1 MLRPHHDGRTAVG
14 CLTIRSG
21 SASPGAPERFRW
33 PGKLAAAT
41 RLTATLWLMAALVAA
56 PAAVQAQHAPRIVPG
71 PNGTA
76 DVVFRSDCVVSFDAR
91 GRESHHLARCS
102 DEERARAR
110 AAIDDHRR
118 EQRPG
123 GGNEGRPPQINLNPN
138 GSGQVVFRDGCV
150 VQYDRDG
157 DRRELGRG
165 CSDDQV
171 RRADAAMAAQRRE
184 QGWGGAGSGAW
195 GTPQVTLERNGSG
208 QVVFRDGCKVQYD
221 RDGDRR
227 ERSRGCSDEQVRGA
241 DAAMAAHR
249 REQGLDGGSAG
260 WWGVPQVTLDR
271 DGAGQVRF
279 RNGCV
284 VDYNRRG
291 ERKARSR
298 ECGDDQARRADAAM
312 AAYRREQGLGAGGQG
327 SDRGDV
333 VVGPDG
339 NTEVRMSGRC
349 TVRYTVDGIRLNVA
363 PACSPDQ
370 LKKADELE
378 TRFRIGR
385 LNQQGQGN

>member
-1 MLRPHHDGRTAVG
+1 MRRPHHDSGTAAT
-14 CLTIRSG
+14 CPSADQSG
-21 SASPGAPERFRW
+21 SAGPGAVRR
-33 PGKLAAAT
+33 PGRCVSATRLAAAF
-41 RLTATLWLMAALVAA
+41 WLMAALVAA
-56 PAAVQAQHAPRIVPG
+56 PATVQAQNAPRVVPG

-91 GRESHHLARCS
+91 GRESHHLARCR
-102 DEERARAR
+102 DQERARAR
-110 AAIDDHRR
+110 AVIDDYRR
-118 EQRPG
+118 GQWPG
-123 GGNEGRPPQINLNPN
+123 GGNAGRPPQVNLNPN

-150 VQYDRDG
+150 VQYGRDG
-157 DRRELGRG
+157 DRRERGRG
-165 CSDDQV
+165 CSDDQL
-171 RRADAAMAAQRRE
+171 RRADAAMATQRRE

-208 QVVFRDGCKVQYD
+208 QVVFRDGCMVRYD

-227 ERSRGCSDEQVRGA
+227 ERSRGCSDEQVRRA
-241 DAAMAAHR
+241 DAALAAQR
-249 REQGLDGGSAG
+249 REQGLDGGSAS
-260 WWGVPQVTLDR
+260 WWGLPQVTLDR
-271 DGAGQVRF
+271 DGSGQVRF

-284 VDYNRRG
+284 VEYTRRG

-298 ECGDDQARRADAAM
+298 ECGDEQARRADAAM
-312 AAYRREQGLGAGGQG
+312 AAYRRERGLGAAGRG

-333 VVGPDG
+333 VVGADG
-339 NTEVRMSGRC
+339 HTEVRMSSRC

-385 LNQQGQGN
+385 LNLQGQGN